1 MTAEVDD
8 FLQHY
13 GVKGMHWGKHKAKGS
28 AVEKTGGSSKEAAK
42 ADKADYKSK
51 VKAERQKIYGQ
62 VKTNMSTPAARVT
75 TGAALASTLI
85 GGPSGSAIIG
95 AQMMR
100 SAGFSK
106 KKSFATAM
114 LGGAPGAVLMIE
126 LQARK
131 NVKAANGG

>member
-1 MTAEVDD
+1 MSAEVED

-13 GVKGMHWGKHKAKGS
+13 GVKGMRWGKRGSKGDSNVEKAKK
-28 AVEKTGGSSKEAAK
+28 APIDKDRLKE
-42 ADKADYKSK
+42 
-51 VKAERQKIYGQ
+51 ERKKLYGQ
-62 VKTNMSTPAARVT
+62 VKTNMSTPGARVT
-75 TGAALASTLI
+75 TGAALASTLV

-106 KKSFATAM
+106 KKSFTTA
-114 LGGAPGAVLMIE
+114 LIGGAPGAVLMIE

-131 NVKAANGG
+131 NARE